1 MRFVETRIF
10 TKQIQVLLNDEEYRA
25 LQSALVLRPEQGS
38 LIKNSGGLRKMRWGV
53 RGSGKRGGIRVV
65 YYWDPAT
72 DTVFML
78 FAYPKSMQ
86 DDLSREQL
94 RVLRRIVEQEFR

>member
-78 FAYPKSMQ
+78 FGYPKSMQ

>member
-25 LQSALVLRPEQGS
+25 LESALVLRPEQGS